1 MSATSSRSDIFLTK
15 LFNKNADSFGMKV
28 EIKTI
33 SPIVIKTELVE
44 RFPSDP
50 VWYLKFINPIANIAY
65 EPNL

>member
-50 VWYLKFINPIANIAY
+50 V
-65 EPNL
+65 

>member
-15 LFNKNADSFGMKV
+15 LFNKNVDSFGMKV

-50 VWYLKFINPIANIAY
+50 V
-65 EPNL
+65 